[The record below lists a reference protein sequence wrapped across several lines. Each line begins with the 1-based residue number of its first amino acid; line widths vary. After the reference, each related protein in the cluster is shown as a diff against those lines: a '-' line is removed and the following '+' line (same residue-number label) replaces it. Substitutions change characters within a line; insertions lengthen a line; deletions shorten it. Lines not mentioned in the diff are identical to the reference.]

1 MTLKCGG
8 KIWFSPYSGRTYPD
22 DSDLLCWELF
32 SDIHVLLDIQGQYSV
47 SVYVLKVWCSPSF
60 CFLLMLWFLAMI

>member
-32 SDIHVLLDIQGQYSV
+32 SDIHVLLDI
-47 SVYVLKVWCSPSF
+47 
-60 CFLLMLWFLAMI
+60 